1 MAINDTL
8 QTRLQNSQAP
18 TQTQANPLDAIQ
30 AQLKQNAQT
39 PFQNPQAEAQELNQ
53 ASMAL
58 FMVVEYMKEI
68 ATRLAKLEG
77 GQPPTAAV

>member
-53 ASMAL
+53 ANLALSMIID
-58 FMVVEYMKEI
+58 YMKVI
-68 ATRLAKLEG
+68 ADRLVKLEG